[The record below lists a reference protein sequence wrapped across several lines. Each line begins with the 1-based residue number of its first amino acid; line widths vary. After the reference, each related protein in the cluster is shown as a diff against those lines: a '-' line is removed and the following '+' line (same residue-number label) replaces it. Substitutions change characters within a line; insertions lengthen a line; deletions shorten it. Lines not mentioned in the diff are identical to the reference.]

1 MDFALNY
8 KKSSFEIFCQKRK
21 KMQKRKKYQGQKE
34 INYGGIFFGATFWKK
49 NDKKISQFLFFVIF
63 FRLTADGGGGCFPEK
78 KINSSEQ
85 KKVTLIFSPNSLN
98 DWLCTNMKTER
109 TWPTP

>member
-1 MDFALNY
+1 
-8 KKSSFEIFCQKRK
+8 
-21 KMQKRKKYQGQKE
+21 MQKRKNIKVRRKSIKAESSLAQLFE
-34 INYGGIFFGATFWKK
+34 K

-98 DWLCTNMKTER
+98 D
-109 TWPTP
+109 

>member
-1 MDFALNY
+1 MKFFA
-8 KKSSFEIFCQKRK
+8 KKEKNAETK
-21 KMQKRKKYQGQKE
+21 KISRSEGNQLRR
-34 INYGGIFFGATFWKK
+34 NLLWRNFLKK

-98 DWLCTNMKTER
+98 D
-109 TWPTP
+109 